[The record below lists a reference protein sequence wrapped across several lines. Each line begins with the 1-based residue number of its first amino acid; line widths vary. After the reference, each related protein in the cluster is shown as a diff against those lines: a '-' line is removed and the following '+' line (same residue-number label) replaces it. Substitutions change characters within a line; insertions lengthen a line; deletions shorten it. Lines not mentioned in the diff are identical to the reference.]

1 VAGVERIGGGRF
13 AAQWMRSGVLRAALV
28 VSVLAHVAIL
38 LGLPEL
44 IEAKR
49 QARFPAP
56 LSARLLQSPRA
67 PKPEPVERKPDP
79 APVAAPIV
87 PNAPKPA
94 PRVVPRTAK
103 PAPSPAPVAIESP
116 RAEPVM
122 TAPAP
127 SQSGAAVALD
137 STPTPSKAEARA
149 APAAAAPASAFD
161 EAGTIAQYR
170 IALMQVATTLKTYP
184 RIAQENNWQGRV
196 ELRLTIGPGG
206 VLASLAVKSGTGYT
220 VLDQHA
226 LDMLRRAQP
235 KTPLPAGLRGRE
247 FSVEVPVVF
256 GLKDG

>member
-1 VAGVERIGGGRF
+1 MAGAERLGSGRF
-13 AAQWMRSGVLRAALV
+13 AAPWLRSRVLRAALV
-28 VSVLAHVAIL
+28 VSVLLHVAIL

-49 QARFPAP
+49 QAWFPAP
-56 LSARLLQSPRA
+56 LSARLVQPPPA
-67 PKPEPVERKPDP
+67 PKSQPEERKPDP
-79 APVAAPIV
+79 APVAAPAV
-87 PNAPKPA
+87 PKPA
-94 PRVVPRTAK
+94 PRVVPKAAK
-103 PAPSPAPVAIESP
+103 PAPSPAPAVAESP
-116 RAEPVM
+116 RTEPVLA
-122 TAPAP
+122 APAS
-127 SQSGAAVALD
+127 SQSGAAVGLD
-137 STPTPSKAEARA
+137 SSPSPSTAGTGS
-149 APAAAAPASAFD
+149 APAAAPAPAFD

-170 IALMQVATTLKTYP
+170 IALMQVASTLKTYP

-206 VLASLAVKSGTGYT
+206 GLASLAVKSGTGYT

-247 FSVEVPVVF
+247 FSLEVPVVF